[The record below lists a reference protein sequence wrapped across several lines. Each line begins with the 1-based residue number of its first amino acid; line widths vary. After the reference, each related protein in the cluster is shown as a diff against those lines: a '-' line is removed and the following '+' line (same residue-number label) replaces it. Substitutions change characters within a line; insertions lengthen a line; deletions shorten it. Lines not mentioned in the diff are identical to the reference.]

1 MPCIFIPLETAA
13 FQYLILSN
21 FKKSTQLIYFW
32 VKPILD
38 AESYLSSLIHPDSLI
53 FGFNL
58 FFFSHLTIKKN
69 FVSLLDSFQENDTQ
83 KYKISPV
90 SFDYET
96 R

>member
-1 MPCIFIPLETAA
+1 MQKAIYQVSYILTV
-13 FQYLILSN
+13 QYLVS
-21 FKKSTQLIYFW
+21 IY
-32 VKPILD
+32 
-38 AESYLSSLIHPDSLI
+38 
-53 FGFNL
+53 

-69 FVSLLDSFQENDTQ
+69 FVSLLDSFQENDKQ